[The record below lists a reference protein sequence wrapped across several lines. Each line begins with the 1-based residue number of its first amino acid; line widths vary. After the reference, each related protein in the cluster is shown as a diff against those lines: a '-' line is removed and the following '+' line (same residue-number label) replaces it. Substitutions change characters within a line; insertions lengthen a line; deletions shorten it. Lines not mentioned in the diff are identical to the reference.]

1 MMKSK
6 RVDDKM
12 PTKAKVGYMG
22 GGRIMRSGKED
33 MPEVKVGYMHGGV
46 VGAKRGIKPTNQ
58 KTMTVRGGGAATQ
71 GLKYKG

>member
-22 GGRIMRSGKED
+22 GG
-33 MPEVKVGYMHGGV
+33 
-46 VGAKRGIKPTNQ
+46 
-58 KTMTVRGGGAATQ
+58 GAATQ